1 MPLKKKNGKT
11 VTPNTGNKNIKP
23 SADNTF
29 VKKNE
34 PGVTKNIKFREMG
47 MYADDNTKFTKK
59 DTSDYVKGYKAGL
72 VRKRTEEQMSKSEV
86 YPGTK
91 AYSVGLNSRYNE
103 GFSEGFREN
112 LRKRSLFKKKK

>member
-23 SADNTF
+23 LADNTF

-34 PGVTKNIKFREMG
+34 PGVTRNIKFREMG

-72 VRKRTEEQMSKSEV
+72 VRDWSEEKMRGSEV
-86 YPGTK
+86 FPGTN
-91 AYSVGLNSRYNE
+91 AYIVGMNRRFDE
-103 GFSEGFREN
+103 GFTEGFREN